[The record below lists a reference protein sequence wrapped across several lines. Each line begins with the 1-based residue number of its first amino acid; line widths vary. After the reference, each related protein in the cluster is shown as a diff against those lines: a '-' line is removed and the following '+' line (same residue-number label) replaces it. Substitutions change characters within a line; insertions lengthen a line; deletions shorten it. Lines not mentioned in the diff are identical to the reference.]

1 MATIIDVARYAGV
14 SKSTVSLVL
23 NNSPLVKEET
33 RIHVEKAI
41 QALGYVC
48 NNNARGLRTKETK
61 CLGVI
66 IAIERSSAQ
75 SYDYNHETGLYSYN
89 ITNGIPDG
97 LLGTDYGLITERYC
111 AKDANGSLPQAVHNG
126 RIDGAFLVG
135 GLFDNAIIDAILKRG
150 LPTVAVG
157 RYYEQIDSV
166 SVDVSAGT
174 KMEVSHLLET
184 GHRKIAYINCPQI
197 YRSSQDR
204 LCGLQQALKPYNG
217 QVEQTWTAYCAEN
230 TGEGGYLAM
239 KKLWESGARPDGI
252 AAANEPIAMGIM
264 RYLYEQ
270 KIRIPDDVSVIA
282 YEDSVLGGYATPAL
296 TTVNIHK
303 EQMGAIAANLLLKRM
318 EAPERPLES
327 RMVQPQLILRASVA
341 QRK

>member
-135 GLFDNAIIDAILKRG
+135 GLFDNSIIDAILKRG

-157 RYYEQIDSV
+157 R
-166 SVDVSAGT
+166 
-174 KMEVSHLLET
+174 
-184 GHRKIAYINCPQI
+184 
-197 YRSSQDR
+197 
-204 LCGLQQALKPYNG
+204 
-217 QVEQTWTAYCAEN
+217 
-230 TGEGGYLAM
+230 
-239 KKLWESGARPDGI
+239 
-252 AAANEPIAMGIM
+252 
-264 RYLYEQ
+264 
-270 KIRIPDDVSVIA
+270 
-282 YEDSVLGGYATPAL
+282 
-296 TTVNIHK
+296 
-303 EQMGAIAANLLLKRM
+303 
-318 EAPERPLES
+318 
-327 RMVQPQLILRASVA
+327 
-341 QRK
+341 

>member
-1 MATIIDVARYAGV
+1 MKRACIPITLQMA
-14 SKSTVSLVL
+14 
-23 NNSPLVKEET
+23 
-33 RIHVEKAI
+33 
-41 QALGYVC
+41 
-48 NNNARGLRTKETK
+48 
-61 CLGVI
+61 
-66 IAIERSSAQ
+66 
-75 SYDYNHETGLYSYN
+75 
-89 ITNGIPDG
+89 PDG

-204 LCGLQQALKPYNG
+204 LCGLQQALEPYNG

-239 KKLWESGARPDGI
+239 KKLWESGARPGWHRRRQRTDCDGHY
-252 AAANEPIAMGIM
+252 AVSLRAKNQDSG
-264 RYLYEQ
+264 
-270 KIRIPDDVSVIA
+270 DVSVIA
-282 YEDSVLGGYATPAL
+282 YKDSVLGGYATPAL